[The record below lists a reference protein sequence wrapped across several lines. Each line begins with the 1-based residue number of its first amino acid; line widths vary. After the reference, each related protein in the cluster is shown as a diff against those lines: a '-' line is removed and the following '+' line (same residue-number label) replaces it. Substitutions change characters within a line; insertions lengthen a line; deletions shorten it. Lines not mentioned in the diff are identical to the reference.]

1 MKESFLESSLSE
13 KEITGEVI
21 ENKLLSRFHYLN
33 DKDQLHNLYCS
44 YDFRPEEES
53 MVKVWDEILK
63 YLFLNIFSTFGMK
76 ISEIKKYTIIKNHIP
91 IGLMNIIQELRIRQK
106 LITDSDI
113 CNQEFY
119 NKNFPEIF
127 SNNDSSSQ
135 GWGSYFV
142 SGIKKLVNFGGN
154 KLGCVENNDKE
165 EMKLERRADISDDY
179 KEIALPEST
188 IVFNYELL
196 RNNSQE
202 ILSFLSNILQENDN
216 DVISKNEFIKE
227 VNKVSSNNNGG
238 LYNGMNLHFGSIY
251 IDYCL
256 IYLMKIKKISIFT
269 IDDNNKNIEFIK
281 LMINKNDTPKER
293 DKVIAK
299 LLLKCDALQLKI
311 KDLENKIETCINNAK
326 NMLKKGDKNSAKSW
340 MVRKNNYLKYKQ
352 VFDNTHITL
361 IQQMI
366 DIKNA
371 ESNVKVTEILK
382 SCNNILKNIGADRDE
397 FLEISDDL
405 REQKDFQ
412 NEISSGIKEFAGDT
426 EDIDK
431 ELEQLENEN
440 NDGNGGGQNLEFPS
454 ALNQPLNPFSF
465 ESQQLYNQNK

>member
-13 KEITGEVI
+13 KESTGEVI

-33 DKDQLHNLYCS
+33 DKDQLHFLYCS

-76 ISEIKKYTIIKNHIP
+76 ISEIKKYTIINNHIP

-113 CNQEFY
+113 YNQEFY

-135 GWGSYFV
+135 GWGSYLV

-165 EMKLERRADISDDY
+165 EIKLERRADISDDY
-179 KEIALPEST
+179 KEIVLPEST

-196 RNNSQE
+196 KNNSQE
-202 ILSFLSNILQENDN
+202 LLSFLSDILQENDN

-269 IDDNNKNIEFIK
+269 IDDNNKSIEFIK

-326 NMLKKGDKNSAKSW
+326 NLLKKGDKNSAKSW

-440 NDGNGGGQNLEFPS
+440 NDGNGGGKNLEFPS

>member
-1 MKESFLESSLSE
+1 
-13 KEITGEVI
+13 
-21 ENKLLSRFHYLN
+21 
-33 DKDQLHNLYCS
+33 
-44 YDFRPEEES
+44 
-53 MVKVWDEILK
+53 
-63 YLFLNIFSTFGMK
+63 MK

-135 GWGSYFV
+135 GWGSYLV

-165 EMKLERRADISDDY
+165 EIKLERRADISDDY
-179 KEIALPEST
+179 KEIVLPEST

-269 IDDNNKNIEFIK
+269 IDDNNKSIEFIK

-326 NMLKKGDKNSAKSW
+326 NLLKKGDKNSAKSW

-440 NDGNGGGQNLEFPS
+440 NDENGGGKNLEFPS

>member
-1 MKESFLESSLSE
+1 MYIKNNN
-13 KEITGEVI
+13 I
-21 ENKLLSRFHYLN
+21 
-33 DKDQLHNLYCS
+33 DQL
-44 YDFRPEEES
+44 
-53 MVKVWDEILK
+53 K
-63 YLFLNIFSTFGMK
+63 
-76 ISEIKKYTIIKNHIP
+76 
-91 IGLMNIIQELRIRQK
+91 
-106 LITDSDI
+106 
-113 CNQEFY
+113 
-119 NKNFPEIF
+119 
-127 SNNDSSSQ
+127 
-135 GWGSYFV
+135 
-142 SGIKKLVNFGGN
+142 
-154 KLGCVENNDKE
+154 
-165 EMKLERRADISDDY
+165 
-179 KEIALPEST
+179 
-188 IVFNYELL
+188 
-196 RNNSQE
+196 
-202 ILSFLSNILQENDN
+202 
-216 DVISKNEFIKE
+216 
-227 VNKVSSNNNGG
+227 
-238 LYNGMNLHFGSIY
+238 
-251 IDYCL
+251 
-256 IYLMKIKKISIFT
+256 
-269 IDDNNKNIEFIK
+269 
-281 LMINKNDTPKER
+281 
-293 DKVIAK
+293 
-299 LLLKCDALQLKI
+299 LKI

-326 NMLKKGDKNSAKSW
+326 NLLKKGDKNSAKSW